1 MSRDY
6 ILSPLN
12 FTGGKY
18 KLLPQILPLFPTD
31 INTFVDIFC
40 GGCNVGVNVK
50 AKHIICNDIDFRI
63 IGLMNYFKST
73 TYDVL
78 KTKIDKIIQD
88 YRLSDS
94 TRHEYSFYD
103 CTSASGLGSYNRDK
117 FLALREYF
125 NNLEE
130 TKSDYYL
137 YFYILIVFSFNNQI
151 RFNSDG
157 QYNLPVGKRDFN
169 TRMQK
174 KLKGFLSHIGNIE
187 FRNSSFETIAPD
199 SLGTDDFVYADP
211 PYLITCATYNE
222 KNGWNEDK
230 EYQLLNYLDSLSNR
244 NIKFALSNVL
254 SSNGKEN
261 TILKDWVNNHSNYK
275 CHHLDFSYKNSNY
288 HKKQTS
294 DKTDEVLITNY

>member
-1 MSRDY
+1 MSKDC

-50 AKHIICNDIDFRI
+50 ANYIICNDIDFHI

-88 YRLSDS
+88 YKLSD
-94 TRHEYSFYD
+94 TTKHEYSFYG
-103 CTSASGLGSYNRDK
+103 CTSTSGLGSYNRDK

-125 NNLEE
+125 NNLKE
-130 TKSDYYL
+130 TNPDYYL
-137 YFYILIVFSFNNQI
+137 YFYILIVYSFNNQI

-169 TRMQK
+169 KRMQK
-174 KLKGFLSHIGNIE
+174 KLEVFLSHIENIE
-187 FRNSSFETIAPD
+187 FRNSSFENIAID
-199 SLGTDDFVYADP
+199 LLSANDFVYADP

-222 KNGWNEDK
+222 KNAWNEDN
-230 EYQLLNYLDSLSNR
+230 EQCLLKYLDSLSNR

-261 TILKDWVNNHSNYK
+261 AILKEWLKSNPNYI

-288 HKKQTS
+288 HKKQIS
-294 DKTDEVLITNY
+294 SVTDEVLITNY